1 MGVKKDRLAY
11 IEELDVVKDLVVVR
25 EVIGGDQI
33 NTGIL
38 LDLPVSETESLSL
51 SQKVLL
57 RDLITP
63 VSLSGLLEVSQDSHT
78 RESQN

>member
-51 SQKVLL
+51 GQKVLL